1 MGKFTD
7 VLKKAI
13 FEDTKDDEVAKEP
26 RIAEEPK
33 VELPKTD
40 DIISSD
46 GEIDEGILD
55 KLEEKLRQEDLPGP
69 DYLELKEA
77 AMDKESVATE
87 PDEKKR
93 YRQAFN
99 NMKRFFPKAGVTKA
113 RILESIDH
121 YERIMVAEGED
132 AKDDLNRKIQEQVT
146 SLREKIATE
155 KVELDRQQEILR
167 KKSLELEQREAAI
180 NEREQSLKQ
189 KSKNF
194 IKTLEHLIGVFKSD
208 RKKLEEYLND

>member
-13 FEDTKDDEVAKEP
+13 FEDSKDDEVAKEP

-155 KVELDRQQEILR
+155 KVELERQQEILR

>member
-13 FEDTKDDEVAKEP
+13 FEESKDEVAKEP

-40 DIISSD
+40 DIISSE
-46 GEIDEGILD
+46 GEVDEGILD

-113 RILESIDH
+113 RILESIDY

-146 SLREKIATE
+146 SLREKIAVE
-155 KVELDRQQEILR
+155 KVELERQQEILR

>member
-13 FEDTKDDEVAKEP
+13 FEDSKDDEVAKEP

-155 KVELDRQQEILR
+155 KVELERQQEILR

-180 NEREQSLKQ
+180 NERELSLKQ

>member
-13 FEDTKDDEVAKEP
+13 FEDSKDNEVAKEP

-40 DIISSD
+40 DVISSD

-155 KVELDRQQEILR
+155 KVELERQQEILR

>member
-13 FEDTKDDEVAKEP
+13 FEESKDEVAKEP

-46 GEIDEGILD
+46 GEVDEGILD

-113 RILESIDH
+113 RILESIDY

-146 SLREKIATE
+146 SLREKIAVE
-155 KVELDRQQEILR
+155 KVELERQQEILR

>member
-13 FEDTKDDEVAKEP
+13 FEESKDEVAKEP

-46 GEIDEGILD
+46 GEVDEGILD

-146 SLREKIATE
+146 SLREKIAIE
-155 KVELDRQQEILR
+155 KVELERQQEILR
-167 KKSLELEQREAAI
+167 KKSLELEQKEAAI

>member
-13 FEDTKDDEVAKEP
+13 FEESKDEVAKEP

-40 DIISSD
+40 DIVSSD
-46 GEIDEGILD
+46 GEVDEGILD
-55 KLEEKLRQEDLPGP
+55 KLEEKLRQEDLHGP

-146 SLREKIATE
+146 SLREKIAIE
-155 KVELDRQQEILR
+155 KVELERQQEILR